1 MKVMKPWLELQKDIL
16 KELTIAEIKL
26 SNITPVRIGGYNAR
40 PYSDALGLV
49 EKVRTQAIKGIW
61 RWWARAILA
70 GALLSTQGMLPSTIS
85 KMNDEVSNL
94 LGSTKES
101 SHFFVQVEE
110 MDYSFIAL
118 NKLQFIPRI
127 KLLSMSSE
135 QNKEERYY
143 HPLRFKLTLG
153 TRRRLTEPD
162 KNTAMFALS
171 SLLISLI
178 FSGIGSITTRGFGKF
193 RISLNSKNQLLSN
206 EINNLDKLLKELY
219 SQNKEDDVTK
229 KLEEIILTSLNYAIN
244 YKSPG
249 STVRKNVEINE
260 LPPFPALLLK
270 CQPRIFKLETIYI
283 SHKDP
288 LQVLE
293 VIGKSTLKYEWKR
306 RMRQY
311 LSSRSSGKS
320 FHTWIL
326 GLPRYQELLYE
337 KNGEKVKK
345 LTGYIANDKKEIRR
359 VSPIGFTIIQLSNKN
374 LAIVLYGFLTNEYP
388 RLLKGYKN
396 LVLKH
401 IGIRTTKSSLR
412 GVIGK
417 IVKINE
423 TKVYDDVVLTIKDNK
438 LEDIYQK
445 CFDTAWRFIK
455 EIVRGYC
462 K

>member
-70 GALLSTQGMLPSTIS
+70 GALLSTQGTLPSTIS
-85 KMNDEVSNL
+85 EMNDEVSNL

-193 RISLNSKNQLLSN
+193 RISLNSKNQLLIN

-260 LPPFPALLLK
+260 LPPFPALL
-270 CQPRIFKLETIYI
+270 
-283 SHKDP
+283 
-288 LQVLE
+288 
-293 VIGKSTLKYEWKR
+293 
-306 RMRQY
+306 
-311 LSSRSSGKS
+311 
-320 FHTWIL
+320 
-326 GLPRYQELLYE
+326 
-337 KNGEKVKK
+337 
-345 LTGYIANDKKEIRR
+345 
-359 VSPIGFTIIQLSNKN
+359 
-374 LAIVLYGFLTNEYP
+374 
-388 RLLKGYKN
+388 
-396 LVLKH
+396 
-401 IGIRTTKSSLR
+401 
-412 GVIGK
+412 
-417 IVKINE
+417 
-423 TKVYDDVVLTIKDNK
+423 
-438 LEDIYQK
+438 
-445 CFDTAWRFIK
+445 
-455 EIVRGYC
+455 
-462 K
+462 